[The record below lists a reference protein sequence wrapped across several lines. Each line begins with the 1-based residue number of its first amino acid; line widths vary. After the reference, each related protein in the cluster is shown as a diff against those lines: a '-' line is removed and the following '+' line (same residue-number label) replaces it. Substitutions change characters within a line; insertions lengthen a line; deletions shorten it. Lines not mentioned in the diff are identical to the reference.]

1 MCAKGAATLCLA
13 DEPTFGRMARAPS
26 RAGAGDDDSNRPVP
40 MKKTP
45 PQDAWFWLMLLSATV
60 LGETAGDLI
69 SMTLHVGYGVGTLVL
84 AALLATALV
93 AELMTRTEHPALFW
107 TLIILTS
114 TTGTTLSDLITR
126 SLKLGYTL
134 GTLAL
139 AALLAA
145 IFGIWRMRTRSLS
158 VERLETPGVTFL
170 YWTAILTSSTL
181 GTAFGDWL
189 SNDAGLG
196 FAGATSV
203 LAVLL
208 LLLVLAAFF
217 TRVSR
222 VLLFWLGIVV
232 THPIGATMGDL
243 LTKEDGLNLGTVVP
257 SIVLLG
263 IFLLL
268 SLFVSMYRRRQG
280 RQLRGE

>member
-1 MCAKGAATLCLA
+1 
-13 DEPTFGRMARAPS
+13 
-26 RAGAGDDDSNRPVP
+26 

>member
-1 MCAKGAATLCLA
+1 
-13 DEPTFGRMARAPS
+13 
-26 RAGAGDDDSNRPVP
+26 

-84 AALLATALV
+84 ATLLVIALAVELA
-93 AELMTRTEHPALFW
+93 TRTEHPALFW

-126 SLKLGYTL
+126 SLGLGYTL

-139 AALLAA
+139 AALLAL
-145 IFGIWRMRTRSLS
+145 IFGIWKMRTRSLS
-158 VERLETPGVTFL
+158 VERLESPGVTFL

-217 TRVSR
+217 TRISR

-243 LTKEDGLNLGTVVP
+243 LTKEDGLNLGTVGP
-257 SIVLLG
+257 SIALLG
-263 IFLLL
+263 IFLVL
-268 SLFVSMYRRRQG
+268 SLFVTMWRKRHG
-280 RQLRGE
+280 GQLRGE